1 MSPKKKLKIGI
12 NGFGRIGRQAFRL
25 GFEDFD
31 IVGVNGLMSGSEITH
46 LLKYDSV
53 HGTWDKK
60 IEVGDDHF
68 TVDGKKVMWSK
79 TKDPKEI
86 PWKAWEVDVV
96 LECTGAFKNKQDFEA
111 HIKAGAKRVLVSAPA
126 NGVDFTVVYGVNHEQ
141 YDPKK
146 DFIVS
151 NASCTTNCLAPLVK
165 VLNEKFGIEKGL
177 MTTIHSYTND
187 QRILDGNHSDL
198 RRARA
203 AAMSMIPT
211 TTGAAKTVGKILPE
225 LDGKID
231 GFSVRVPTPNVS
243 LVDFTFDCK
252 TKVSIEDVNQALI
265 KASETKA
272 LKGILNVE
280 HDPLVSIDFNG
291 NKASSTVDLLSTMV
305 IGENLVKVVSWYDN
319 EIGFSQRMLDMLNY
333 MNDKGL

>member
-1 MSPKKKLKIGI
+1 MSQKKKLKVGI
-12 NGFGRIGRQAFRL
+12 NGFGRIGRQVFRL

-31 IVGVNGLMSGSEITH
+31 IVGVNGLMSGEEITH

-53 HGTWDKK
+53 HSTWNKA
-60 IEVGDDHF
+60 IEVGSDHF
-68 TVDGKKVMWSK
+68 SVDGKKVMWSQS
-79 TKDPKEI
+79 KDPAEI
-86 PWKAWEVDVV
+86 PWKAWGVDIV
-96 LECTGAFKNKQDFEA
+96 LECTGAFKKKSDFEK
-111 HIKAGAKRVLVSAPA
+111 HITAGAKRVLVSAPA
-126 NGVDFTVVYGVNHEQ
+126 DGADFTVVYGVNHEQ
-141 YDPKK
+141 YDAKNHY
-146 DFIVS
+146 IVS

-165 VLNEKFGIEKGL
+165 VLNESFGIEKGL

-225 LDGKID
+225 MEGRID

-243 LVDFTFDCK
+243 LVDFTFESK
-252 TKVSIEDVNQALI
+252 TKTTIEDVNSALI
-265 KASETKA
+265 KASDTKTY
-272 LKGILNVE
+272 KGILNVE
-280 HDPLVSIDFNG
+280 HAPLVSIDFNG
-291 NKASSTVDLLSTMV
+291 NTASSTVDLLSTMV
-305 IGENLVKVVSWYDN
+305 MGDNMVKVVSWYDN
-319 EIGFSQRMLDMLNY
+319 EIGFSKRMLDMLDY